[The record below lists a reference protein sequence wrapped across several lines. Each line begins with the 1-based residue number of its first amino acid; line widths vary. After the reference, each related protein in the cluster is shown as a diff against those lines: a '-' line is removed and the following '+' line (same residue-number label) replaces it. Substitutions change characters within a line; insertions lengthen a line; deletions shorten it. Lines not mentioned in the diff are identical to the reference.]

1 MKHYVFPPT
10 IIDADVTETRF
21 AKCTVI
27 SFTRPG
33 QKIKVIFVPTQEH
46 NLGLFF
52 HFFSRLS
59 TDQLARKINKKGSA
73 TSALFAHPLHK
84 LTQSYTKQMV
94 FAWPCLMVYTH
105 AAQCE

>member
-1 MKHYVFPPT
+1 MKHYVFPPA
-10 IIDADVTETRF
+10 IIDADITVTHF
-21 AKCTVI
+21 AKRTVI
-27 SFTRPG
+27 SFTRPC
-33 QKIKVIFVPTQEH
+33 QKIKVIFVPIQAL

-52 HFFSRLS
+52 HFSSRLS

-73 TSALFAHPLHK
+73 ASALFAHPLHK
-84 LTQSYTKQMV
+84 LTQSYAKQMV